1 MDVYYRVRL
10 NKIYIL
16 EIGGNHKCTSNY
28 NHVFSGNKIL
38 LFDTLTRNMAYEIRI
53 LSRTVGVFVCILDC
67 GWFFAIS

>member
-38 LFDTLTRNMAYEIRI
+38 LFDTLTRNMAYEIR
-53 LSRTVGVFVCILDC
+53 LLLHTVAVFLCIRVCR
-67 GWFFAIS
+67 W